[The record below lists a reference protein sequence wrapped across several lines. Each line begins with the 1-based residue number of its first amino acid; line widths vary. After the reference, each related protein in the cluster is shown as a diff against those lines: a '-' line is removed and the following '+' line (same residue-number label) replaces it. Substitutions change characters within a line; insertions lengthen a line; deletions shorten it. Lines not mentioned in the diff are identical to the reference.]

1 MTDNRTSVKIFC
13 FLHLSN
19 CQAFMRAVGQNRT
32 VLRPSIGS
40 FVYLQRNLILTV
52 MAKYS
57 RELDEALEKKVKELA
72 SAAGLREQGITIEPI
87 ALRSKKSYGE
97 VIKANELVTL
107 FTDDANM
114 VCVAIN
120 EELFRLLDDQS
131 QTVLIESLL
140 AQIWYDDEKEKIV
153 IIKPELNVGLGM
165 YHKYKEIAVQKL
177 ELAYYTLQQIEDK
190 KKEEKEAKKAERAE
204 KKRAKGQA

>member
-1 MTDNRTSVKIFC
+1 
-13 FLHLSN
+13 
-19 CQAFMRAVGQNRT
+19 
-32 VLRPSIGS
+32 
-40 FVYLQRNLILTV
+40 

-120 EELFRLLDDQS
+120 EELFKLLDDQS

>member
-1 MTDNRTSVKIFC
+1 MSMNFNCTWVAVRIFWIFTSKIIF
-13 FLHLSN
+13 
-19 CQAFMRAVGQNRT
+19 
-32 VLRPSIGS
+32 
-40 FVYLQRNLILTV
+40 
-52 MAKYS
+52 K
-57 RELDEALEKKVKELA
+57 
-72 SAAGLREQGITIEPI
+72 
-87 ALRSKKSYGE
+87 
-97 VIKANELVTL
+97 
-107 FTDDANM
+107 
-114 VCVAIN
+114 
-120 EELFRLLDDQS
+120 LLDDQS

>member
-1 MTDNRTSVKIFC
+1 
-13 FLHLSN
+13 
-19 CQAFMRAVGQNRT
+19 
-32 VLRPSIGS
+32 
-40 FVYLQRNLILTV
+40 

-87 ALRSKKSYGE
+87 ALNSKKSYGE

-107 FTDDANM
+107 FTGDSDM

-120 EELFRLLDDQS
+120 ERLFLELDDQS

-140 AQIWYDDEKEKIV
+140 SQIWYDDEKDKIV
-153 IIKPELNVGLGM
+153 ITKPELNVGLGM
-165 YHKYKEIAVQKL
+165 YHKYKEVAVQKL

-190 KKEEKEAKKAERAE
+190 KKAEKEAKKAA
-204 KKRAKGQA
+204 KKNKKNEV

>member
-1 MTDNRTSVKIFC
+1 
-13 FLHLSN
+13 
-19 CQAFMRAVGQNRT
+19 
-32 VLRPSIGS
+32 
-40 FVYLQRNLILTV
+40 

-87 ALRSKKSYGE
+87 ALNSKKSYGE

-107 FTDDANM
+107 FTGDSDM

-120 EELFRLLDDQS
+120 ERLFLELDDQS
-131 QTVLIESLL
+131 QNVLIESLL
-140 AQIWYDDEKEKIV
+140 SQIWYDSEKDKIV
-153 IIKPELNVGLGM
+153 ITKPELNVGLGM

-190 KKEEKEAKKAERAE
+190 RKSEKEAKKAA
-204 KKRAKGQA
+204 KKNKKNEV

>member
-1 MTDNRTSVKIFC
+1 
-13 FLHLSN
+13 
-19 CQAFMRAVGQNRT
+19 
-32 VLRPSIGS
+32 
-40 FVYLQRNLILTV
+40 

-87 ALRSKKSYGE
+87 ALNSKKSYGE

-107 FTDDANM
+107 FTGDSDM

-120 EELFRLLDDQS
+120 ERLFLELDDQS

-140 AQIWYDDEKEKIV
+140 SQIWYDEEKDKIV
-153 IIKPELNVGLGM
+153 ITKPELNVGLGM

-190 KKEEKEAKKAERAE
+190 KKADKEAKKAA
-204 KKRAKGQA
+204 KKNKKNEV

>member
-1 MTDNRTSVKIFC
+1 
-13 FLHLSN
+13 
-19 CQAFMRAVGQNRT
+19 
-32 VLRPSIGS
+32 
-40 FVYLQRNLILTV
+40 

-87 ALRSKKSYGE
+87 ALNSKKSYGE

-107 FTDDANM
+107 FTGDSDM

-120 EELFRLLDDQS
+120 ERLFLELDDQS

-140 AQIWYDDEKEKIV
+140 SQIWYDDEKDKIV
-153 IIKPELNVGLGM
+153 ITKPELNVGLGM

-190 KKEEKEAKKAERAE
+190 KKADKEAKKAA
-204 KKRAKGQA
+204 KKNKKNEV

>member
-1 MTDNRTSVKIFC
+1 
-13 FLHLSN
+13 
-19 CQAFMRAVGQNRT
+19 
-32 VLRPSIGS
+32 
-40 FVYLQRNLILTV
+40 

-87 ALRSKKSYGE
+87 ALNSKKSYGE

-107 FTDDANM
+107 FTGDSDM

-120 EELFRLLDDQS
+120 ERLFLELDDQS

-140 AQIWYDDEKEKIV
+140 SQIWYDEEKDKIV
-153 IIKPELNVGLGM
+153 ITKPELNVGLGM

-177 ELAYYTLQQIEDK
+177 ELAYYTIQQIEDTTK
-190 KKEEKEAKKAERAE
+190 ADKEAKKAA
-204 KKRAKGQA
+204 KKNKKNEV

>member
-1 MTDNRTSVKIFC
+1 
-13 FLHLSN
+13 
-19 CQAFMRAVGQNRT
+19 
-32 VLRPSIGS
+32 
-40 FVYLQRNLILTV
+40 

-87 ALRSKKSYGE
+87 ALNSKKSYGE

-107 FTDDANM
+107 FTGDSDM

-120 EELFRLLDDQS
+120 ERLFLELDDQS

-140 AQIWYDDEKEKIV
+140 SQIWYDDEKDKIV
-153 IIKPELNVGLGM
+153 ITKPELNVGLGM

-177 ELAYYTLQQIEDK
+177 ELAYYTLQQLEEK
-190 KKEEKEAKKAERAE
+190 KKAEKDAKKAA
-204 KKRAKGQA
+204 KKNKKNEV

>member
-1 MTDNRTSVKIFC
+1 
-13 FLHLSN
+13 
-19 CQAFMRAVGQNRT
+19 
-32 VLRPSIGS
+32 
-40 FVYLQRNLILTV
+40 

-87 ALRSKKSYGE
+87 ALNSKKSYGE

-107 FTDDANM
+107 FTGDSDM

-120 EELFRLLDDQS
+120 ERLFLELDDQS

-140 AQIWYDDEKEKIV
+140 SQIWYDDEKDKIV
-153 IIKPELNVGLGM
+153 ITKPELNVGLGM

-177 ELAYYTLQQIEDK
+177 ELAYYTLQQLEDK
-190 KKEEKEAKKAERAE
+190 KKAEKEAKKAA
-204 KKRAKGQA
+204 KKNKKNEV